1 MGMGPLV
8 LHDTLAAILF
18 WGSYAAWFAIESAL
32 RQRGSGQGRESRDPT
47 ALLVMLSFPVWM
59 VVGALVADGRPA
71 PIGSASWWPVVSGLV
86 LVWLG
91 IALRVWSIL
100 TLGRF
105 FKLTVVIQDDHRVVE
120 RGPYR
125 LLRHPSYTGAL
136 IIAAGF
142 GLAEADLVSLAIVL
156 VGVLVPLLIRI
167 RVEERTLLSEL
178 GDAYADY
185 ARRTARLVPG
195 VY

>member
-8 LHDTLAAILF
+8 LHDTLAAILV

-32 RQRGSGQGRESRDPT
+32 RQRGGGQGRESRDVT

-59 VVGALVADGRPA
+59 AVGALVADGRPA
-71 PIGSASWWPVVSGLV
+71 PIAGAAWWPVISGLA
-86 LVWLG
+86 LIWLG

-105 FKLTVVIQDDHRVVE
+105 FKLTVVIQEDHRVIDS
-120 RGPYR
+120 GPYR

-142 GLAEADLVSLAIVL
+142 GLAEGDLLSLAIVL

>member
-8 LHDTLAAILF
+8 LHDTLAAILV

-32 RQRGSGQGRESRDPT
+32 RTRMRGEGRESRDVT
-47 ALLVMLSFPVWM
+47 ALLVMLSFPVSM
-59 VVGALVADGRPA
+59 AVGALVANSHPA
-71 PIGSASWWPVVSGLV
+71 PIAGAAWWPVIAGLV

-91 IALRVWSIL
+91 VALRVWSIL

-105 FKLTVVIQDDHRVVE
+105 FKLTVVIQDDHRVID

-136 IIAAGF
+136 VIAAGF
-142 GLAEADLVSLAIVL
+142 GLAEGDFVSLAIVVL
-156 VGVLVPLLIRI
+156 GVLVPLLIRI
-167 RVEERTLLSEL
+167 RVEERTLLAEL